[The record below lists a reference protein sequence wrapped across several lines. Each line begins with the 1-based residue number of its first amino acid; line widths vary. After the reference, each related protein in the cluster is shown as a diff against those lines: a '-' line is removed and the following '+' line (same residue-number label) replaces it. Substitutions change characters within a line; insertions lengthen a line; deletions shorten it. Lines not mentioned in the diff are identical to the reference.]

1 MLHSMRDLT
10 HVHMPQAL
18 CDASSGLTNFA
29 HEDRQWALMRG
40 LEDISQE
47 IQAATKSGV
56 AIWSPMGTGD
66 DRIVRIAARE
76 CKLLNSR
83 RDTRRVVTAALR
95 TNWQACGDLA
105 PANQRYLEVSLH
117 APTTCRVFL
126 LPCRMRTAC

>member
-1 MLHSMRDLT
+1 MLITRHSL
-10 HVHMPQAL
+10 QAL

-40 LEDISQE
+40 LEDISAE
-47 IQAATKSGV
+47 IQAATRSGV

-83 RDTRRVVTAALR
+83 RAAGGSGRSDLFSELTGKSMLTVPTMLLHHQQAPDISWGREVVLKGT
-95 TNWQACGDLA
+95 
-105 PANQRYLEVSLH
+105 
-117 APTTCRVFL
+117 
-126 LPCRMRTAC
+126 

>member
-1 MLHSMRDLT
+1 M
-10 HVHMPQAL
+10 QAL

-40 LEDISQE
+40 LEDISAE
-47 IQAATKSGV
+47 IQAATRSGV

-83 RDTRRVVTAALR
+83 RAACCPDAAPWQSADRRSVQTVHEAAH
-95 TNWQACGDLA
+95 
-105 PANQRYLEVSLH
+105 SL
-117 APTTCRVFL
+117 
-126 LPCRMRTAC
+126 

>member
-1 MLHSMRDLT
+1 MCDLA
-10 HVHMPQAL
+10 HVHVPQAL

-83 RDTRRVVTAALR
+83 RGTSL
-95 TNWQACGDLA
+95 GDHPCAVNELESLYCLA
-105 PANQRYLEVSLH
+105 PCTEEVPEVLIYAQTGEETFCYCTGHGPPAES
-117 APTTCRVFL
+117 A
-126 LPCRMRTAC
+126 